1 MDKKTASKFAQALG
15 SIGKADVIPE
25 GWATA
30 REIADSQGVS
40 MPHMQKKIRALV
52 ESDKAEMQ
60 RFKIKTSRGFY
71 PVPHYRIK

>member
-30 REIADSQGVS
+30 RDIAESQGVS
-40 MPHMQKKIRALV
+40 MPHMQKKIRVLV
-52 ESDKAEMQ
+52 ESGKAEMQ